1 MSFTE
6 DELQSFNTI
15 LERRLTIHRQEM
27 ERSFEQ
33 RLSTLSR
40 DFEQRLNQLQQELLR
55 SLTHKLNDQQ
65 NELNIALSQKLG
77 TQQTRLTQALG
88 HEIEQRQH
96 QQQQHIESTL
106 DRLLAAQ
113 LMGIEQLLNQLLNQ
127 HQQPPAPSAS
137 ENAPGGPDAAEPG
150 ASDGEEPASP
160 PPPEA
165 EAEAIEVQTE
175 LSWDDLME
183 AIGRAL
189 DERLERLYS
198 ALHELARN
206 WEQHLTVQRSSS
218 ASSAVEP
225 YHGNQAAFQ
234 QVFQSIER
242 LEQLVESLQVAMTAN
257 HALLSNRL
265 YHHQHLPLERA
276 HPSSR
281 QPHHAGTPPGPEP
294 HVSLAEED
302 EHEEED

>member
-15 LERRLTIHRQEM
+15 LERRLTAHRQEM
-27 ERSFEQ
+27 ERAFEQ

-40 DFEQRLNQLQQELLR
+40 DFEQRLGQLQQELLR
-55 SLTHKLNDQQ
+55 TLTHKLNDQQ

-77 TQQTRLTQALG
+77 TQQTRLVQALG
-88 HEIEQRQH
+88 HEVEQRQ
-96 QQQQHIESTL
+96 QQQQQQIESAL

-127 HQQPPAPSAS
+127 RQPSVAESAT
-137 ENAPGGPDAAEPG
+137 NGT
-150 ASDGEEPASP
+150 ASGEEPAPSSQ
-160 PPPEA
+160 A
-165 EAEAIEVQTE
+165 EAESIEVQTE

-189 DERLERLYS
+189 DERLERLYTS
-198 ALHELARN
+198 LRELSRN
-206 WEQHLTVQRSSS
+206 WEQHLAVQR
-218 ASSAVEP
+218 ANANANAVEP
-225 YHGNQAAFQ
+225 YRNNQSTFQ

-276 HPSSR
+276 HPSS
-281 QPHHAGTPPGPEP
+281 QQLHHASPPPGPEP
-294 HVSLAEED
+294 RVSLSE
-302 EHEEED
+302 EHEED

>member
-15 LERRLTIHRQEM
+15 LERRLTTHRQEM

-77 TQQTRLTQALG
+77 TQQTRLVQALG
-88 HEIEQRQH
+88 HEVEQRQ
-96 QQQQHIESTL
+96 QQQQQQIESAL

-113 LMGIEQLLNQLLNQ
+113 LMGIEQLLNQLLSQ
-127 HQQPPAPSAS
+127 HASPPSPGESAASGPSATHPS
-137 ENAPGGPDAAEPG
+137 
-150 ASDGEEPASP
+150 GEEPAPSP
-160 PPPEA
+160 SPES
-165 EAEAIEVQTE
+165 EAIEVQAE

-198 ALHELARN
+198 ALRELARN
-206 WEQHLTVQRSSS
+206 WEQHLTVQRSST
-218 ASSAVEP
+218 SSAVEP
-225 YHGNQAAFQ
+225 YHGSQTTFQ

-276 HPSSR
+276 HPSSH
-281 QPHHAGTPPGPEP
+281 QSHHPGSPPGSEP
-294 HVSLAEED
+294 HVSLAEES
-302 EHEEED
+302 EED

>member
-15 LERRLTIHRQEM
+15 LERRLTAHRQDM
-27 ERSFEQ
+27 ERTFEQ

-55 SLTHKLNDQQ
+55 SLTHKLSDQQ

-77 TQQTRLTQALG
+77 TQQTRLIQALG
-88 HEIEQRQH
+88 HEVEQRQQ
-96 QQQQHIESTL
+96 QQQQHIESAL

-113 LMGIEQLLNQLLNQ
+113 LMGIEQLLNQLLSQ
-127 HQQPPAPSAS
+127 RSAGIPSTVG
-137 ENAPGGPDAAEPG
+137 EQGRPGSDEAA
-150 ASDGEEPASP
+150 P
-160 PPPEA
+160 PPQPSGPEA
-165 EAEAIEVQTE
+165 EAEALEVQAE

-183 AIGRAL
+183 ALGRVL
-189 DERLERLYS
+189 DERLERLYT
-198 ALHELARN
+198 ALRELATT
-206 WEQHLTVQRSSS
+206 WEQHLAVQR
-218 ASSAVEP
+218 ASTSAVEP
-225 YHGNQAAFQ
+225 YHDNQAPFQ

-276 HPSSR
+276 HPSSHQSHSPSAR
-281 QPHHAGTPPGPEP
+281 PGREP
-294 HVSLAEED
+294 RVSLAEE
-302 EHEEED
+302 HEEE

>member
-1 MSFTE
+1 MAMSFTE

-15 LERRLTIHRQEM
+15 LERRLTAHRQEI
-27 ERSFEQ
+27 ERAFEQ

-40 DFEQRLNQLQQELLR
+40 DFDQRLAQLQQELLR
-55 SLTHKLNDQQ
+55 TLTHKLNDQQ

-77 TQQTRLTQALG
+77 TQQTRLVQALG
-88 HEIEQRQH
+88 HEVEQRQ
-96 QQQQHIESTL
+96 QQQQQQIESAL

-127 HQQPPAPSAS
+127 RQAGPSETPTGS
-137 ENAPGGPDAAEPG
+137 SPTTAEPT
-150 ASDGEEPASP
+150 SSEPTSP
-160 PPPEA
+160 PPPES
-165 EAEAIEVQTE
+165 IEVQTE

-198 ALHELARN
+198 SLRELSRN
-206 WEQHLTVQRSSS
+206 WEQHLAVQR
-218 ASSAVEP
+218 AHANAVEP
-225 YHGNQAAFQ
+225 YHDNQTTFQ

-276 HPSSR
+276 HPSSQQLHR
-281 QPHHAGTPPGPEP
+281 ASPPPGPEP
-294 HVSLAEED
+294 RISLSE
-302 EHEEED
+302 EHEED